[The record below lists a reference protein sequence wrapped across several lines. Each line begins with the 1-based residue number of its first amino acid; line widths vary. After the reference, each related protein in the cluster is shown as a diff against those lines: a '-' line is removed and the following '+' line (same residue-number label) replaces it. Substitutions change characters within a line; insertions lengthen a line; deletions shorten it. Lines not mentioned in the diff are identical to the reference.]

1 MPRSRISLY
10 QCGEARCCPQGIY
23 CDKLHKITPNGGE
36 YISFER
42 LMRGEPLEITT
53 CQRCF
58 DLDYLGDPILPEDR
72 GWLNKEA
79 I

>member
-10 QCGEARCCPQGIY
+10 QCGEARCGTQGIY
-23 CDKLHKITPNGGE
+23 CAKLHKITPNGGE
-36 YISFER
+36 YINFER
-42 LMRGEPLEITT
+42 LMRGDSLEINT
-53 CQRCF
+53 CQRCL
-58 DLDYLGDPILPEDR
+58 DLDYLGEPVMAQDR